1 MGSILNQITTLH
13 DHPANSLFDPA
24 KFIVLWDMDQ
34 TLLFA
39 RLIKTSGNMFRVEW
53 AARPGIFPVLEEL
66 NKEGFQQGVFTAAI
80 QPYADNLLDKFDK
93 GCFFGKRRFY
103 RNHTVGGKKDLT
115 AIVGPQ
121 LERVVLVD
129 DNALTVVPPEQRKH
143 AILINRWLGEQDD
156 KTGPPEYNLDKVVPA
171 VRALREQWLKSLQ
184 VPLPPTPEPRA
195 GVPLPPTPEP
205 RAGVPLLRTPKPNA
219 GVEKGPPP
227 PQPQEEKL
235 RPRLRA
241 RLPTGKRRIQPT
253 RTKHPKN
260 YHNGVTYP
268 TASSMWCAIGLP

>member
-13 DHPANSLFDPA
+13 DHPPNSLFDPA

-171 VRALREQWLKSLQ
+171 VRALRGAPPLTTTTTTVVALTFFHIAGTTRAMAQ
-184 VPLPPTPEPRA
+184 VSPGSSATD
-195 GVPLPPTPEP
+195 T
-205 RAGVPLLRTPKPNA
+205 
-219 GVEKGPPP
+219 
-227 PQPQEEKL
+227 
-235 RPRLRA
+235 RA
-241 RLPTGKRRIQPT
+241 RRWGSSAGNT
-253 RTKHPKN
+253 R
-260 YHNGVTYP
+260 
-268 TASSMWCAIGLP
+268 A